1 MTIVV
6 PSKSEIEVMK
16 TFERVSKSFLVKS
29 LPVSSSSGPGS
40 EANDVLDSSISV
52 SSTPGPEN
60 DVLDSSVSRTVFN
73 SSISVSSTPGPERVI
88 HSTTLP
94 TSSSPGDGAVVECR
108 DSPAE
113 AICPHPPGGEEVA
126 INNPDK
132 RPPQKK
138 INFQKFSK
146 LNFDPVQPLLKFAP
160 TFSTFPCSRPKNQT
174 SSNVPVNDY
183 NQKGPF
189 SKKEIAEN
197 VQLSSQKEV
206 IESSSNPNKVE
217 DKEVIASNP
226 EADDNATAIGGVCS
240 LDSKTTGTRAE
251 PELDKSARHLAASL
265 NNKPAS
271 HVIKFSQD

>member
-1 MTIVV
+1 M
-6 PSKSEIEVMK
+6 
-16 TFERVSKSFLVKS
+16 
-29 LPVSSSSGPGS
+29 
-40 EANDVLDSSISV
+40 
-52 SSTPGPEN
+52 
-60 DVLDSSVSRTVFN
+60 
-73 SSISVSSTPGPERVI
+73 
-88 HSTTLP
+88 
-94 TSSSPGDGAVVECR
+94 
-108 DSPAE
+108 
-113 AICPHPPGGEEVA
+113 A

-146 LNFDPVQPLLKFAP
+146 LNFDPVQPSLKFAP

-183 NQKGPF
+183 NQKGLF

-240 LDSKTTGTRAE
+240 LDSKDDRDTSGTRARQKCSPSSGQFE
-251 PELDKSARHLAASL
+251 Q
-265 NNKPAS
+265 PAS
-271 HVIKFSQD
+271 QPRDEI